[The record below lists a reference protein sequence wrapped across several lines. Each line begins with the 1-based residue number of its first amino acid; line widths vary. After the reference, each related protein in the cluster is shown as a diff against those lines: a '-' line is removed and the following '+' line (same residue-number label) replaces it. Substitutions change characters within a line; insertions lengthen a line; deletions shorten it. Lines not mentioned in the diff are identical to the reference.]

1 MSDRAKKIFEF
12 GPYRLDTSERV
23 LLRDGQPVPLTLKA
37 FEVLLLLVENS
48 GHIVAKDDLMNRVW
62 ANSFVEEG
70 NLKVTVSMLRKALD
84 DNHNGNR
91 YVETVPR
98 RGYRFVAEVQ
108 EVTTERINFVMHERT
123 RKTLTID
130 EVGIALELP
139 ETQQPLSNHGLLHKA
154 KQHKLAVAVI
164 GVLALTLS
172 TAIIFVSVNYIR
184 SRLSAKKSAP
194 PFSNF
199 RIMPL
204 TTSGRSGEAA
214 ISPDGKYVAYVNS
227 NGTNRTLWMRH
238 ISTASD
244 TQVAGPPN
252 VPIANLTFSPDGDY
266 LYYIAESEREDEK
279 GTNWLY
285 QIPVLGG
292 TPRKLIRDIDS
303 AVTLSPDGKHLGF
316 LRGYATQQEACVIVA
331 NSDGTGEQKLATHHI
346 GELFLIG
353 PNVLGPAWSPDGEM
367 IVFAFTAYRAGAS
380 GASLMGVRVKDGV
393 EKLIVSGPWQTIG
406 RIIWLRDGSGL
417 VFIAAEQ
424 GSERNGQIWHVSYP
438 VGESRRI
445 TNDLSDYQ
453 NLSVSADSTS
463 LVTVQNQQTSNLWT
477 TSKGF
482 DDAAQI
488 SSSKSD
494 ALDGLSWAPDGR
506 LVYVSRANGQSQ
518 IWITNADG
526 TDKKQLT
533 FDSSWKGRL
542 SVSPD
547 GRYVVFASRRNDL
560 FHVWRM
566 DIGGGNEVQLSKGT
580 QNGTPQVTFDSRWV
594 VYTSFDTTKPTL
606 WKVPITGGEPVQLT
620 DYHSGLLAMSP
631 NDGQILYDYVEK
643 DEQGPPRRR
652 FAVIPFEGGAPRM
665 LDFILPGRNIKW
677 APEGGALT
685 YIESRAGV
693 SNIWSRPI
701 DGGPAKQLTNFK
713 SHWVFRHDW
722 SRDGKRLALVRG
734 NWTSDAV
741 LIKDLASAR

>member
-108 EVTTERINFVMHERT
+108 EVTTERVNFVLHERT

-130 EVGIALELP
+130 EMGTAHELP
-139 ETQQPLSNHGLLHKA
+139 ETQRPLDNHGLLHKL
-154 KQHKLAVAVI
+154 KQHKLAFAVI
-164 GVLALTLS
+164 GVLALTFS

-184 SRLSAKKSAP
+184 PRLNARKPAP
-194 PFSNF
+194 PFSNYK
-199 RIMPL
+199 IMPL
-204 TTSGRSGEAA
+204 TTSGRAGEAA
-214 ISPDGKYVAYVNS
+214 ISPDGKYVAYFAS
-227 NGTNRTLWMRH
+227 DGTNRTLWMRH

-244 TQVAGPPN
+244 MQVAGPPN

-266 LYYIAESEREDEK
+266 LYYIAEDEGEGGK
-279 GTNWLY
+279 GSNWLY

-292 TPRKLIRDIDS
+292 TPRKLTADIDS
-303 AVTLSPDGKHLGF
+303 AVTLSPDSKQLGF
-316 LRGYATQQEACVIVA
+316 LRGYAAQGEACVIVA
-331 NSDGTGEQKLATHHI
+331 NSDGTGERKLATHHL
-346 GELFLIG
+346 GELFLNG

-367 IVFAFTAYRAGAS
+367 IVFAFTDYRAGAS
-380 GASLMGVRVKDGV
+380 GASLMAVRVKDGV

-438 VGESRRI
+438 GGELRRI
-445 TNDLSDYQ
+445 TNDLLDYQ
-453 NLSVSADSTS
+453 NLSVSADSTA
-463 LVTVQNQQTSNLWT
+463 LVTVQNNQISNLWT
-477 TSKGF
+477 TSNGF
-482 DDAAQI
+482 QDAAQI

-494 ALDGLSWAPDGR
+494 ALDGLAWTPDGR
-506 LVYVSRANGQSQ
+506 VVYVSRANGQSQ

-526 TDKKQLT
+526 TDKKQIT

-547 GRYVVFASRRNDL
+547 GRYVVFAARRNDL
-560 FHVWRM
+560 FNIWRM
-566 DIGGGNEVQLSKGT
+566 DIGGGNEVQLSRGR
-580 QNGTPQVTFDSRWV
+580 QNGVPQITSDSRWV
-594 VYTSFDTTKPTL
+594 VYASFDGKPTL

-631 NDGQILYDYVEK
+631 HDGQILYDYVEK
-643 DEQGPPRRR
+643 DEQAQPHRR

-677 APEGGALT
+677 DPEGGALT
-685 YIESRAGV
+685 YIDSRAGV

-713 SHWVFRHDW
+713 SHRIFRHDW
-722 SRDGKRLALVRG
+722 SRDGKKLALVRG

-741 LIKDLASAR
+741 LIRDLTNAR